1 MNHRAR
7 AATASSMDSAIT
19 DQEFALFQRLI
30 YKIAG
35 ISLSDAKKVLLVG
48 RLAKRLKHYNFGTF
62 SQYYRMLAGG
72 HHPEEMQ
79 VMVDLLTTNETYFF
93 REPGHFH
100 FLRDEILKPR
110 RSAAPFRVWSAAC
123 SSGEEVYTLAMLLAD
138 TLPNSPWEVVGSDI
152 STQVLAKAEAGHY
165 PLGRH
170 EGIPPDYLSKY
181 CLKGVRSHSGSF
193 LITPELKRRTRFH
206 QVNLTLPVDTSLG
219 EFEVIFLRNVMIYF
233 DTETKRKVVGN
244 LLPRLKSG
252 GHLIIGHSET
262 LNGIQQGLEPVRAT
276 IYRKP

>member
-7 AATASSMDSAIT
+7 AAAGSSMDSAIT

-123 SSGEEVYTLAMLLAD
+123 SSGEEVYTLAMLLDD
-138 TLPNSPWEVVGSDI
+138 TLSNSPWEVVGSDI

-165 PLGRH
+165 PTR
-170 EGIPPDYLSKY
+170 PP
-181 CLKGVRSHSGSF
+181 R
-193 LITPELKRRTRFH
+193 
-206 QVNLTLPVDTSLG
+206 
-219 EFEVIFLRNVMIYF
+219 
-233 DTETKRKVVGN
+233 
-244 LLPRLKSG
+244 
-252 GHLIIGHSET
+252 GHSARLPEQV
-262 LNGIQQGLEPVRAT
+262 LPQGCALPQRQFPHHAGTQAPDALPPGQPDPAGGYEPG
-276 IYRKP
+276 

>member
-7 AATASSMDSAIT
+7 AAAGSSMDSAIT

-110 RSAAPFRVWSAAC
+110 RSPAPFRVWSPAF
-123 SSGEEVYTLAMLLAD
+123 S
-138 TLPNSPWEVVGSDI
+138 
-152 STQVLAKAEAGHY
+152 
-165 PLGRH
+165 
-170 EGIPPDYLSKY
+170 
-181 CLKGVRSHSGSF
+181 
-193 LITPELKRRTRFH
+193 
-206 QVNLTLPVDTSLG
+206 
-219 EFEVIFLRNVMIYF
+219 
-233 DTETKRKVVGN
+233 
-244 LLPRLKSG
+244 
-252 GHLIIGHSET
+252 IG
-262 LNGIQQGLEPVRAT
+262 
-276 IYRKP
+276 

>member
-1 MNHRAR
+1 MNHRAHT
-7 AATASSMDSAIT
+7 ATGSIMDSAIT

-48 RLAKRLKHYNFGTF
+48 RLSKRLKHYNFGTF

-110 RSAAPFRVWSAAC
+110 RSPAPFRVWSAAC

-152 STQVLAKAEAGHY
+152 STQVLAKA
-165 PLGRH
+165 
-170 EGIPPDYLSKY
+170 
-181 CLKGVRSHSGSF
+181 
-193 LITPELKRRTRFH
+193 
-206 QVNLTLPVDTSLG
+206 
-219 EFEVIFLRNVMIYF
+219 
-233 DTETKRKVVGN
+233 
-244 LLPRLKSG
+244 
-252 GHLIIGHSET
+252 
-262 LNGIQQGLEPVRAT
+262 
-276 IYRKP
+276 